1 MYSPKRTGGDMNPFK
16 SAAMTAAALIFL
28 LALICSHAA
37 AQEQGNLTVISLG
50 KHAIVGGDI
59 SKAKKTAI
67 EDALDTAVS
76 QAILSMLTPSEI
88 SSSLPLLSDVLTG
101 NAQDHVITYK
111 LLGEMEKANHYMVAV
126 ESTLNAQTLETL
138 FSKYRIQNK
147 DKALPRILMFMSEQV
162 PDEILPR
169 YWWGKNPMPFQSFA
183 QEAFK
188 KVLVQNNYLPMAPPT
203 DQELQSFEVV
213 FNFIHDADAAL
224 KLASKLNAEVMIMAK
239 AKAEE
244 ASNVMGTE
252 KAYKST
258 VALEAF
264 QVSSGERITSFT
276 TDAVVKSD
284 FSQTGISD
292 SLTMSGSQA
301 AETLLGR
308 LDAAWSGK
316 ASVPQAIETRI
327 EGDDYLS
334 SFIML
339 RKILNTMSGIK
350 DIQTKELSSD
360 NAVVDIIYQGNGKKL
375 ADALMVQTFGSF
387 NLSLSDI
394 TDSSLTIKFIPRNGA
409 QPVETKDIQGAFI
422 SE

>member
-1 MYSPKRTGGDMNPFK
+1 MNPFK
-16 SAAMTAAALIFL
+16 SAAMAATGLLLL
-28 LALICSHAA
+28 LACICSNASA
-37 AQEQGNLTVISLG
+37 REQENLVVISLG
-50 KHAIVGGDI
+50 KNAVADGNISRAKNNAI
-59 SKAKKTAI
+59 K
-67 EDALDTAVS
+67 DALDAAVS

-101 NAQDHVITYK
+101 DAQSHVITYK
-111 LLGEMEKANHYMVAV
+111 LLGEMEKANHYVVAV
-126 ESTLNAQTLETL
+126 ESTLNAGTLEAL

-147 DKALPRILMFMSEQV
+147 DKALPRILIFMSEQV
-162 PDEILPR
+162 PNEILPR

-183 QEAFK
+183 QEAFN
-188 KVLVQNNYLPMAPPT
+188 KVLTEKNYIPMDPPT
-203 DQELQSFEVV
+203 EEQLQSYEIV

-224 KLASKLNAEVMIMAK
+224 KVASQLNADVMIMAK
-239 AKAEE
+239 AVAEE

-264 QVSSGERITSFT
+264 QVSSGERLTSFT

-292 SLTMSGSQA
+292 SLARSGDQA
-301 AETLLGR
+301 AEILLGR

-316 ASVPQAIETRI
+316 ASGPQAIATRI

-375 ADALMVQTFGSF
+375 ADALMMQTFGSF

-394 TDSSLTIKFIPRNGA
+394 TDQSLTIKFIPKDGT
-409 QPVETKDIQGAFI
+409 QPVETEDIQGAFI

>member
-1 MYSPKRTGGDMNPFK
+1 MNPFK
-16 SAAMTAAALIFL
+16 PAAMAAAALIFL
-28 LALICSHAA
+28 LACICSNVA
-37 AQEQGNLTVISLG
+37 AQEPENLTVISLG
-50 KHAIVGGDI
+50 KHAIAGGDI
-59 SKAKKTAI
+59 SKAKKNAI
-67 EDALDTAVS
+67 ENALDTAVS
-76 QAILSMLTPSEI
+76 QGILSMLNPSEI

-101 NAQDHVITYK
+101 STQDHVITYK
-111 LLGEMEKANHYMVAV
+111 LLGEMEKGQHYIVAV
-126 ESTLNAQTLETL
+126 ESTLNARTLEAL
-138 FSKYRIQNK
+138 FSRYRIQNK
-147 DKALPRILMFMSEQV
+147 DKALPRILIFMSEQV
-162 PDEILPR
+162 PNEILPR

-188 KVLVQNNYLPMAPPT
+188 KVLVQNNYLPMDPPT
-203 DQELQSFEVV
+203 DQQIQSFEIV

-224 KLASKLNAEVMIMAK
+224 KVASKLNAEVMIMAK
-239 AKAEE
+239 ATAEE

-276 TDAVVKSD
+276 TDTVVKSD
-284 FSQTGISD
+284 FSQSGISD
-292 SLTMSGSQA
+292 SLTRSGTQA
-301 AETLLGR
+301 AETLLDR

-316 ASVPQAIETRI
+316 ASGPQAIETRI

-375 ADALMVQTFGSF
+375 ADALMMQTFGSF

-394 TDSSLTIKFIPRNGA
+394 TDRSLTIKFIPKNGA

>member
-1 MYSPKRTGGDMNPFK
+1 MYSHQCTGGDMNPFK
-16 SAAMTAAALIFL
+16 SAAMAAAALMFL
-28 LALICSHAA
+28 LACICSNAT
-37 AQEQGNLTVISLG
+37 AQEPENLTLISLG
-50 KHAIVGGDI
+50 KHAIAGGNI
-59 SKAKKTAI
+59 SKAKKNAI
-67 EDALDTAVS
+67 ENALDTAVS
-76 QAILSMLTPSEI
+76 QGILSMLNPSEI

-101 NAQDHVITYK
+101 STQDHVITYK
-111 LLGEMEKANHYMVAV
+111 LLGEMEKGKHYIVAV
-126 ESTLNAQTLETL
+126 ESTLNSQTLESL
-138 FSKYRIQNK
+138 FSKYRIQDK
-147 DKALPRILMFMSEQV
+147 DKALPRILIFMSEQV
-162 PDEILPR
+162 PHEILPR

-188 KVLVQNNYLPMAPPT
+188 KVLVQNNYLPMDPPT
-203 DQELQSFEVV
+203 DQQIQSFEIV

-224 KLASKLNAEVMIMAK
+224 KVASKLNAEVMIMAK
-239 AKAEE
+239 ATAEE

-276 TDAVVKSD
+276 TDTVVKSD
-284 FSQTGISD
+284 FSQSGISD
-292 SLTMSGSQA
+292 SLTRSGTQA
-301 AETLLGR
+301 AETLLDR

-316 ASVPQAIETRI
+316 ASGPQAIETRI

-375 ADALMVQTFGSF
+375 ADALMMQTFGSF

-394 TDSSLTIKFIPRNGA
+394 TDRSLTIKFIPKNGA
-409 QPVETKDIQGAFI
+409 QPVETEDIQGAFI